1 MIICQGTC
9 NSIKWSYIRTASQVV
24 IHPYTIRTPSV
35 QPLMPVKW
43 SYIRTPSVHHPY
55 SLSCLRKWSY
65 IRTPSVHHPYSLSC
79 LSSGHTA
86 SGHTSVHHLYTICT
100 ASHASQVVIHPY
112 TIAPYSFSNPFVF
125 AECNRVCG
133 PPGHRCW

>member
-43 SYIRTPSVHHPY
+43 SYSKWSYIRTPSVHHLY
-55 SLSCLRKWSY
+55 SLSCLSSGHTSVHHHKWSYIRTPSVHHRKWSY

-79 LSSGHTA
+79 LSSGHT
-86 SGHTSVHHLYTICT
+86 SVHHRTL
-100 ASHASQVVIHPY
+100 
-112 TIAPYSFSNPFVF
+112 FLFKPF
-125 AECNRVCG
+125 RVC
-133 PPGHRCW
+133 RM